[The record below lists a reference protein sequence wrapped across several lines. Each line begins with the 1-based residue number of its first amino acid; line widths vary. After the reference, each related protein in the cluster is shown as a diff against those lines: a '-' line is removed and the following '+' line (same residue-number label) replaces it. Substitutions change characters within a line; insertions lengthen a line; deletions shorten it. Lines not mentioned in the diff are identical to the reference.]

1 MTARLP
7 VKRSQL
13 RALAA
18 VAREEGCVAEMEC
31 GGVIYRLTPEALTR
45 AERAETVAA
54 DVDSGQ
60 EFELD

>member
-1 MTARLP
+1 MTARLA

-18 VAREEGCVAEMEC
+18 AAREEGCVAEVEC
-31 GGVIYRLTPEALTR
+31 EGVIYRLTPEALVR
-45 AERAETVAA
+45 DAAEEPK
-54 DVDSGQ
+54 VDSVR

>member
-31 GGVIYRLTPEALTR
+31 EGVIYRLTPEALARDGRT
-45 AERAETVAA
+45 ETVDA